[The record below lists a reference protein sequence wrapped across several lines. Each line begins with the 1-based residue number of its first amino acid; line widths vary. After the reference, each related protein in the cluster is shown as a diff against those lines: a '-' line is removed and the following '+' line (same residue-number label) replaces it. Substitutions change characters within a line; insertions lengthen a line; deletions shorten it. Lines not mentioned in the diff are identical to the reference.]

1 MTHTKQCASGSVVE
15 HLLAKEGV
23 AGSIPVSRSSYAI
36 KMGTLT
42 GAHFYCISEPSPG
55 LESSISRLPP
65 RSLLLCF
72 AKRCPQD
79 TRNPSRAFFALF
91 KGYSRVFNLFVRLI
105 YLCCILC
112 CISEPSPGLEGSI
125 SRLPPRSLLLCFAKR
140 CPQDTR
146 NPSHAFFDIFRSF
159 LCLYIYI
166 YIWEILKLKHFPK
179 KLIPYIKI

>member
-23 AGSIPVSRSSYAI
+23 AGSIPVSRFSYAI

-42 GAHFYCISEPSPG
+42 GAHFYCISEPGPG

-79 TRNPSRAFFALF
+79 TRNPSRAFFAFF
-91 KGYSRVFNLFVRLI
+91 KGYSRVFDLFVLYFVLYKRAR
-105 YLCCILC
+105 
-112 CISEPSPGLEGSI
+112 SRARRFDFSASASI
-125 SRLPPRSLLLCFAKR
+125 VAFTLFLRNLLAVRF
-140 CPQDTR
+140 P
-146 NPSHAFFDIFRSF
+146 FFPFSMVF
-159 LCLYIYI
+159 Y
-166 YIWEILKLKHFPK
+166 
-179 KLIPYIKI
+179 